1 MTKLQPPAK
10 TFRADALLLVTAMTW
25 GFAFVAQ
32 RKGMEFVGPFTFN
45 AIRFLLGG
53 ASLIPL
59 WYYQKRKDRQNA
71 RIKAVDKKFLIKGG
85 LLAGAAIFLGSSF
98 QQIGLVYTTAGKAGF
113 ITGLYVIIVPI
124 IGLFWKQKTGTGI
137 WLGALLA
144 VVGLYFLSIHENFS
158 IALGDLLVLVC
169 AFFFAVHVLVVGWLT
184 RKLPSI
190 PLAIGQFLVCSLL
203 SFIAALWVEE
213 FIWKDILDAAI
224 PILYG
229 GLCSVGIAY
238 TLQVVAQKNAPSSH
252 AAVILSLESV
262 FAVLGGWM
270 LLSET
275 LSARGLLGCGLMLT
289 GMIFS
294 QIQTHFV
301 GKDFFKTR
309 LLRKKMF
316 KNHKP

>member
-1 MTKLQPPAK
+1 MTKLQPPEK

-45 AIRFLLGG
+45 AIRFMLGG

-59 WYYQKRKDRQNA
+59 WYYQKRRNRQNA
-71 RIKAVDKKFLIKGG
+71 RKKAVDKKFLIKGG

-113 ITGLYVIIVPI
+113 ITGLYVIFVPI
-124 IGLFWKQKTGTGI
+124 IGLFWRQRTGTGI

-144 VVGLYFLSIHENFS
+144 VAGLYFLSIHENFS

-184 RKLPSI
+184 HKLPSI
-190 PLAIGQFLVCSLL
+190 PLAIMQFLVCSLL

-229 GLCSVGIAY
+229 GLFSVGIAY

-294 QIQTHFV
+294 QIQTHFSSA
-301 GKDFFKTR
+301 
-309 LLRKKMF
+309 
-316 KNHKP
+316 

>member
-1 MTKLQPPAK
+1 MTKLQPPEK

-59 WYYQKRKDRQNA
+59 WYYQKRRNRQNA

-113 ITGLYVIIVPI
+113 ITGLYVIFVPI
-124 IGLFWKQKTGTGI
+124 IGLFWRQRTGTGI

-144 VVGLYFLSIHENFS
+144 VAGLYFLSIHENFS

-184 RKLPSI
+184 HKLPSI
-190 PLAIGQFLVCSLL
+190 PLAIMQFLVCSLL

-229 GLCSVGIAY
+229 GLFSVGIAY

-294 QIQTHFV
+294 QIQTHFSSA
-301 GKDFFKTR
+301 
-309 LLRKKMF
+309 
-316 KNHKP
+316 

>member
-1 MTKLQPPAK
+1 MTKLQPPEK
-10 TFRADALLLVTAMTW
+10 TFRADALLLFTAMTW

-45 AIRFLLGG
+45 AIRFMLGG

-59 WYYQKRKDRQNA
+59 WYYQKRRNRQNA

-113 ITGLYVIIVPI
+113 ITGLYVIFVPI
-124 IGLFWKQKTGTGI
+124 IGLFWRQRTGTGI

-144 VVGLYFLSIHENFS
+144 VAGLYFLSIHENFS

-184 RKLPSI
+184 HKLPSI
-190 PLAIGQFLVCSLL
+190 PLAIMQFLVCSLL

-229 GLCSVGIAY
+229 GLFSVGIAY

-294 QIQTHFV
+294 QIQTHFSSA
-301 GKDFFKTR
+301 
-309 LLRKKMF
+309 
-316 KNHKP
+316 